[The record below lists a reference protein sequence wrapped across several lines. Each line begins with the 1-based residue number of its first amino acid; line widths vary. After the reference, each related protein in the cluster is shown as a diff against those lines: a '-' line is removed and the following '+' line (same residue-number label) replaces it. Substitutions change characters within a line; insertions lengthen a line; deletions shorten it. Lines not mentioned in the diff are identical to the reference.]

1 MFYNK
6 LTRIFK
12 KEGEKE
18 GRKEKRKEGRKEG
31 RREKKGNILK
41 CPPHFSYHLR
51 SILLSLFKE
60 VRKSLRL

>member
-31 RREKKGNILK
+31 KQPEGT
-41 CPPHFSYHLR
+41 
-51 SILLSLFKE
+51 
-60 VRKSLRL
+60 